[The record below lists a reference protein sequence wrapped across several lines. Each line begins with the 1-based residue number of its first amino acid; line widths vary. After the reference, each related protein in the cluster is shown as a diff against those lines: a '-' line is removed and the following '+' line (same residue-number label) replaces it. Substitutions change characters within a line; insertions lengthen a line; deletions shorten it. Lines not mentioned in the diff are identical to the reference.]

1 MITFLT
7 FLIVGVLNVQIPFEQ
22 MLGKSK
28 KEIQTLM
35 NNYSEFQVN
44 NFGISTNDNTLRY
57 YNSQK
62 DVTLIF
68 YFNKEQNCIHLKW
81 IEDIKTLNK
90 KVTELNQK
98 YKKNGKNW
106 IVNFNNKNIIIEI
119 DQEEYNFSL
128 NYHY

>member
-1 MITFLT
+1 MITFLI
-7 FLIVGVLNVQIPFEQ
+7 FLIVGVLNVQIPYEQ

-28 KEIQTLM
+28 KEIQTIM
-35 NNYSEFQVN
+35 NNHSEFQVN

-68 YFNKEQNCIHLKW
+68 YLNKNQNCIHIKW
-81 IEDIKTLNK
+81 MEDIETLDK
-90 KVTELNQK
+90 KVIELNQK

-106 IVNFNNKNIIIEI
+106 NANSNNKNVIIEI
-119 DQEEYNFSL
+119 EKRRI
-128 NYHY
+128 

>member
-28 KEIQTLM
+28 NEIQTMM
-35 NNYSEFQVN
+35 NNHSEYQVN

-57 YNSQK
+57 YNSKK

-68 YFNKEQNCIHLKW
+68 YLNKNQNCIHIKW
-81 IEDIKTLNK
+81 MEDIEALDK
-90 KVTELNQK
+90 KINELNQK

-106 IVNFNNKNIIIEI
+106 IAYSNHKNVIIEI
-119 DQEEYNFSL
+119 EKEEYNYSL